1 MHIKLGFELEIGCLT
16 LSVFKFRKITLG
28 ANKALLHTSG
38 TPTELLEFMREI
50 VFVDIKREFRNLK
63 QNSLILNIYV
73 SKQCRILRTITHYSL
88 NKICTGRR
96 NKLQII
102 QSYEN

>member
-38 TPTELLEFMREI
+38 TSTELLEFMREI

-63 QNSLILNIYV
+63 QNCLILEYLCIETV
-73 SKQCRILRTITHYSL
+73 SYI
-88 NKICTGRR
+88 
-96 NKLQII
+96 
-102 QSYEN
+102 ENDNTLFLEQNMHR